1 MRERFGLLC
10 LLVLAAV
17 GRCPIARAQPFA
29 SAPDSLRVMTWNVEW
44 MYDDYKGDNRSK
56 LAKEQSAPS
65 KKYWNAK
72 VGGVAKVLAD
82 AQPDIVALQEIEG
95 AQTLREI
102 AAKLNSEHKLAYR
115 FAFIQGA
122 DTFTEQDVGFLVRSG
137 LENGLVS
144 YRRHEQTKAM
154 YDSREYHNVSKHLV
168 GEFRWEGMERPMNV
182 MTVHLRATADAEEPR
197 VKQAKL
203 ARKWLEPNLSRG
215 EDVILLGDLNSEHSA
230 GSIQGDIAA
239 IVGENGPKMVDLLEY
254 LDDKSAQTHLV
265 LDKQFDRILVSESL
279 MDDTAGEDWVFDH
292 IEILVD
298 PIIRGKRDSEEH
310 WSERLTMSEDEL
322 DLSDHFP
329 VMATFLL
336 K

>member
-1 MRERFGLLC
+1 MRQRFAFVC
-10 LLVLAAV
+10 LFLVIAV
-17 GRCPIARAQPFA
+17 VKCSTTSAQPYA
-29 SAPDSLRVMTWNVEW
+29 NAPDTLRIMTWNVEW
-44 MYDDYKGDNRSK
+44 MYDEYKGDNRSK

-65 KKYWNAK
+65 KKYWDAK
-72 VGGVAKVLAD
+72 VEGVAKVIAD

-95 AQTLREI
+95 DQTLRDI
-102 AAKLNSEHKLAYR
+102 AAKLNSMHQMGYR
-115 FAFIQGA
+115 FAFIQGT

-137 LENGLVS
+137 PENGLVA

-154 YDSREYHNVSKHLV
+154 YDSKQYYNVSKHLV
-168 GEFRWEGMERPMNV
+168 GEFRWEEVSRPMSV

-203 ARKWLEPNLSRG
+203 ARKWLEPNLARG

-239 IVGENGPKMVDLLEY
+239 IVGDSGPKMVDLLEY

-265 LDKQFDRILVSESL
+265 LDKQFDRILVSES
-279 MDDTAGEDWVFDH
+279 MMEDAAGKDWVFEQ

-298 PIIRGKRDSEEH
+298 PIIRGTRDGEEH
-310 WSERLTMSEDEL
+310 WSNRQTMSEEEL

-329 VMATFLL
+329 VMATFSL